1 MLENEFH
8 KYEIKQF
15 IELLFQYAQDERL
28 IDINRCLLA
37 KNLYFDVCSLYNYI
51 LFNFSEEKYI
61 SENIITFSTLKKF
74 IQINLSINI
83 NDEIL
88 SKLFNFY
95 SSKNNIINNN
105 ERYLEYIQFVDIFY
119 PRYNLKLRRFLQ
131 QRNGL
136 NNYIKK
142 LDNITKQILQ
152 KLFIGEI
159 NKIKNIDFSLKKF
172 ININGNEIFKIISNN
187 KKIITKEDLINFINL
202 YYNQNEINYKEE
214 DINSIIYSL
223 SLNRKYN
230 NNKKEYIEGITE

>member
-15 IELLFQYAQDERL
+15 VELLFQFAHDERL